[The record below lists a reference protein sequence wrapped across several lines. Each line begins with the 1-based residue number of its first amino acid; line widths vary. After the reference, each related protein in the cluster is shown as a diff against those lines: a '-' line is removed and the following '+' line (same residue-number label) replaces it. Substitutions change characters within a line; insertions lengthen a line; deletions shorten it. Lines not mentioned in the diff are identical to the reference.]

1 MEAENN
7 VRVVYNKFI
16 KDKGF
21 TGDAAKKFRELDV
34 NRKAMLVE
42 MSFNMGASK
51 ISPDNKDGFPKFFE
65 ALAHND
71 YETMS
76 QEYHRK
82 GVNETRNEEFLELF
96 INPKLGKFNLK
107 KRLNA

>member
-7 VRVVYNKFI
+7 IRVVYNKFI
-16 KDKGF
+16 KDKKL
-21 TGDAAKKFRELDV
+21 TGSAATKFRNLDV

-51 ISPDNKDGFPKFFE
+51 ISPSNKNGFPKFFE
-65 ALAHND
+65 ALANND

-82 GVNETRNEEFLELF
+82 GVGEPRNIKFLEEF
-96 INPKLGKFNLK
+96 INPKLGKINLK
-107 KRLNA
+107 ERLNA